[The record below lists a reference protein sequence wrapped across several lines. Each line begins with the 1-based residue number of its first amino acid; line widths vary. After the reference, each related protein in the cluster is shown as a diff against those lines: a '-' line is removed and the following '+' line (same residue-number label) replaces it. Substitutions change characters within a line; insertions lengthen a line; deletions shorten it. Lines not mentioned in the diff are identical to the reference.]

1 MPTSSFLLSMVLCGF
16 TVILLG
22 WQGYQGAG
30 ANWVPGFLAVVWS
43 MVLMLR
49 ILILTEPVRV
59 VATSS
64 LLAQKIT
71 NSLRLKQEQDRKNLL
86 ENSFGGSYV
95 IFLFALILFALWQVF
110 CAAFPS
116 NAAALD
122 SVRSLTESFFS
133 TRGQDFSWPLLR
145 AYEWG
150 EAFLAFLC
158 LAIMGFV
165 LRSVSRDRRAT
176 APAMLVLSGYA
187 ISGYVFF
194 AGLAARTKDSF
205 PFSPKW
211 VGNGA
216 GSASY
221 FQGALLEGKTMTLFD
236 LVLIESGIGGLAIL
250 SFILFIPLGYIALAA
265 SNRQCDKTVCYCAL
279 LTGCAMILAV
289 FLPFTP
295 VMVGYFAL
303 CWIAVFLGWGHAEN
317 TASRAPSLT
326 RG

>member
-1 MPTSSFLLSMVLCGF
+1 MPTSSFLLSMILCGF
-16 TVILLG
+16 TVLLLG
-22 WQGYQGAG
+22 WQGYEGAS
-30 ANWVPGFLAVVWS
+30 ANWVPGFLAVLWS

-49 ILILTEPVRV
+49 ILVLTEPVRI
-59 VATSS
+59 VASSS

-71 NSLRLKQEQDRKNLL
+71 NSFRLKQEQDRKNLL

-95 IFLFALILFALWQVF
+95 VFLFALVFFACWQVF

-122 SVRSLTESFFS
+122 SVRTLTESFLS
-133 TRGQDFSWPLLR
+133 SRGQEFSWALLR

-165 LRSVSRDRRAT
+165 LRSVARDRNVT
-176 APAMLVLSGYA
+176 APAMLILSSYAVAGY
-187 ISGYVFF
+187 IFF
-194 AGLAARTKDSF
+194 AGLAAHTKGAF
-205 PFSPKW
+205 PFSPQW
-211 VGNGA
+211 IGNGA

-221 FQGALLEGKTMTLFD
+221 FEGALPTGKTMTLFD

-250 SFILFIPLGYIALAA
+250 SFILFIPLGYIALAF
-265 SNRQCDKTVCYCAL
+265 SSRKCDKIVCYCAL
-279 LTGCAMILAV
+279 LTGCTMILAV

-295 VMVGYFAL
+295 VMAGYFAL

-317 TASRAPSLT
+317 AATLGKPLT
-326 RG
+326 R